1 MPIAAM
7 LTKDADCEK
16 SQQQKLEE
24 DIKSPCTPSFH
35 CISDEDPKSDRAT
48 NYSCAK
54 PLDWSPQTPET
65 PPVSVAELRVTAVAD
80 TSVTETTSESVTH
93 RNELRANEGESS
105 ASGTV
110 EKPFDGV
117 AAAGGAAPAAVP
129 QKAQERGSSEP
140 LKPKRSYGTS
150 DAVSSSSCH
159 VDALGD
165 LAGSVRQHHPTSTP
179 TLGTSG
185 SNGGGDATKHAVAA
199 GHVDGSL
206 PPPLS
211 GVFFPST
218 ACDAVTTASLVTLIS
233 SYCDV
238 VTLVQLMRVNRSA
251 HLLATSDAVWK
262 PLLVSMNL
270 PPLLAAYERDKDYYD
285 FFVEDVITTRALH
298 GHYTFQ
304 AANAASGSRES
315 VSTTS
320 GSRSAV
326 MNRDYVSRDED
337 SLQDDIFNIA
347 SLQLLIS
354 AASLGQSNHLIG
366 RVQLLLTY
374 KNESMEVLQGSCR
387 FSVHRRCFSLCCSA
401 FGTVKRGPVFT
412 VAVATVTKPWA
423 NEGFQHFS
431 EHKNG
436 IRLVM
441 TPVLWEG
448 QSPGSQ
454 ITENDILVVSRPKPA
469 PSLITSTTGSA
480 AANSSLD
487 APTASRG

>member
-1 MPIAAM
+1 MH
-7 LTKDADCEK
+7 TKNADCEK

-24 DIKSPCTPSFH
+24 DIKSPCTPLFH
-35 CISDEDPKSDRAT
+35 CISDVNPKSDKAT
-48 NYSCAK
+48 NYGCAK

-65 PPVSVAELRVTAVAD
+65 SPVSVAELRVTVVAD
-80 TSVTETTSESVTH
+80 MSEAETTSKSVTH
-93 RNELRANEGESS
+93 GKAPRTNEGEAT

-110 EKPFDGV
+110 EEPVCGV
-117 AAAGGAAPAAVP
+117 AAAGDAAPSAVQ
-129 QKAQERGSSEP
+129 QKTQERGPSAP
-140 LKPKRSYGTS
+140 AKHKRPYATS
-150 DAVSSSSCH
+150 DAVPSSSCH

-165 LAGSVRQHHPTSTP
+165 LAGSVRQHHPSSTP
-179 TLGTSG
+179 TLDS
-185 SNGGGDATKHAVAA
+185 SSSSGGGDASKHAVAA
-199 GHVDGSL
+199 GNVDGPL

-270 PPLLAAYERDKDYYD
+270 PPLLSAYERDRDYYD
-285 FFVEDVITTRALH
+285 FFVKDVITTRALH

-326 MNRDYVSRDED
+326 MNRDYMSRDED

-454 ITENDILVVSRPKPA
+454 ITENDILVVSRPKPV
-469 PSLITSTTGSA
+469 PSLITLTTGPA
-480 AANSSLD
+480 TANSSLD